1 MKPIDRACLQYSV
14 QVVIGID
21 QFYVTPDG
29 KLVEKDRLTMVDPSG
44 SVLDAVIATLS
55 QMMKLH
61 LLGSTLSK
69 LWQKLSDT
77 SQRATVP
84 IHINVA
90 GAVLMAG
97 LAIHFSWGRWQLV
110 LPAAAFAIVVLIF
123 RRRFGS

>member
-1 MKPIDRACLQYSV
+1 MKSIDRACLQYSV

-61 LLGSTLSK
+61 LLGSTLGQLRNDLISSGVGEQFANRVHDH
-69 LWQKLSDT
+69 LVDVSDAEWDGL
-77 SQRATVP
+77 RARV
-84 IHINVA
+84 
-90 GAVLMAG
+90 
-97 LAIHFSWGRWQLV
+97 RWYDAEHT
-110 LPAAAFAIVVLIF
+110 PAPD
-123 RRRFGS
+123 STQPEN